1 MTITSRF
8 KSRHAARVHFVGIGG
23 IGMSGIAEVLLNLG
37 YVVSGSDL
45 KESDVTRRLVQLG
58 ARIQTGHRED
68 NVTEVDVVVI
78 SSAVKKDNPE
88 VVAARRR
95 KIPVIPR
102 AEMLAELMRLKYAV
116 AIAGSH
122 GKTTT
127 TSMVATVLNAA
138 GLDPTAV
145 VGGKVNVL
153 GSNAKLGKSDLMV
166 VEADESDGSFLH
178 LHPSIS
184 VVTNI
189 DPEHM
194 DHYQTL
200 DALKAAFVEFCNRVP
215 FYGLNVL
222 CLDHPNVQALL
233 PLIEKRFVTYGSSHA
248 ADYRLEGIRLDGFK
262 TRFRAYRRDT
272 DLGEFTVQMVGAH
285 NAMNALAVIAVS
297 EELDI
302 PLDTVRTALE
312 NFGGV
317 QRRFT
322 VKGEAKGVT
331 VVDDYG
337 HHPAEVRATLAGARK
352 AFGRRIVVAFQP
364 HRYTRTHDL
373 FEDFC
378 SAFNDA
384 DLLFLT
390 DIYAAGEAP
399 IAGATSEK
407 LAEAVRAHGHPDV
420 TWVAKRTDLVAA
432 IAPRLQPGDI
442 VITLGAGDI
451 TNTGPDLL
459 AHLGFA
465 ATPLPPSPPA
475 GERVGERGDALDYLS
490 KEYGVPAVNLRST
503 RLELEATSLIAR
515 DVAERH
521 GVVPV
526 RRDGGALV
534 VAMSDPSDQSA
545 KDDLSRLT
553 GLQIQSVVAS
563 EADIQAA
570 IARIYP
576 R

>member
-1 MTITSRF
+1 MAPGPQGSRF
-8 KSRHAARVHFVGIGG
+8 KTRHAARVHFVGIGG

-37 YVVSGSDL
+37 YQVSGSDL
-45 KESDVTRRLVQLG
+45 KESDVTRRLVSLG
-58 ARIQTGHRED
+58 ARIAYGHREENLAD
-68 NVTEVDVVVI
+68 VDVVVV

-88 VVAARRR
+88 VVAARRK

-153 GSNAKLGKSDLMV
+153 GSNAKLGKSELMV

-194 DHYQTL
+194 DHYETL
-200 DALKAAFVEFCNRVP
+200 DALKDAFVEFCNRVP

-233 PLIEKRFVTYGSSHA
+233 PRLEKRFVTYGSSHA
-248 ADYRLEGIRLDGFK
+248 ADYRLEGVTLDGFS
-262 TRFRAYRRDT
+262 TRFRAFRRDES
-272 DLGEFTVQMVGAH
+272 LGDFTVKMVGAH
-285 NAMNALAVIAVS
+285 NAMNALAVIAVA
-297 EELDI
+297 EELHV
-302 PLDTVRTALE
+302 PLDVVRAALAD
-312 NFGGV
+312 FGGV

-322 VKGEAKGVT
+322 VKGEAKGIT

-352 AFGRRIVVAFQP
+352 AFGRRLVVAFQP
-364 HRYTRTHDL
+364 HRYTRTRDL

-384 DLLFLT
+384 DVLFLT
-390 DIYAAGEAP
+390 GIYAAGEEP
-399 IAGATSEK
+399 IEGVSSER

-420 TWVAKRTDLVAA
+420 TMVPRRVDLVAA
-432 IAPRLQPGDI
+432 LVGRLQPGDI
-442 VITLGAGDI
+442 VLTLGAGDI
-451 TNTGPDLL
+451 TNTGPELL
-459 AHLGFA
+459 
-465 ATPLPPSPPA
+465 S
-475 GERVGERGDALDYLS
+475 AL
-490 KEYGVPAVNLRST
+490 
-503 RLELEATSLIAR
+503 
-515 DVAERH
+515 
-521 GVVPV
+521 
-526 RRDGGALV
+526 GGA
-534 VAMSDPSDQSA
+534 S
-545 KDDLSRLT
+545 
-553 GLQIQSVVAS
+553 
-563 EADIQAA
+563 
-570 IARIYP
+570 
-576 R
+576 

>member
-1 MTITSRF
+1 MTNLGPLGSRF

-23 IGMSGIAEVLLNLG
+23 IGMSGIAEVLVNLG
-37 YVVSGSDL
+37 YLVSGSDL
-45 KESDVTRRLVQLG
+45 KESEITKRLQSLG
-58 ARIQTGHRED
+58 ATCRYGHRED
-68 NVTEVDVVVI
+68 NVADVDVVVI

-88 VVAARRR
+88 VVGARRR

-127 TSMVATVLNAA
+127 TSMVATVLAAA

-178 LHPSIS
+178 LHPSIA

-200 DALKAAFVEFCNRVP
+200 DALKQAFVDFCNRVP
-215 FYGLNVL
+215 FYGLNVV

-233 PLIEKRFVTYGSSHA
+233 PSLEKRFVTYGSSHA
-248 ADYRLEGIRLDGFK
+248 ADYRLEGISLDGFA
-262 TRFRAYRRDT
+262 TTFRAFRREQ
-272 DLGEFTVQMVGAH
+272 DLGVFTVRMVGAH
-285 NAMNALAVIAVS
+285 NAMNALAVIAVAD
-297 EELDI
+297 ELDI
-302 PLDTVRTALE
+302 PLDTVRSALAD
-312 NFGGV
+312 FGGV

-322 VKGEAKGVT
+322 VRGVAKGIT

-337 HHPAEVRATLAGARK
+337 HHPAEVRATLAGARR

-373 FEDFC
+373 FDDFC
-378 SAFNDA
+378 SSFNDA
-384 DLLFLT
+384 DLVFLT
-390 DIYAAGEAP
+390 SVYAAGEEP
-399 IAGATSEK
+399 IAGATADR

-420 TWVAKRTDLVAA
+420 TFVEKRSDLVKVML
-432 IAPRLQPGDI
+432 PRLQPGDL
-442 VITLGAGDI
+442 VVTLGAGDI
-451 TNTGPDLL
+451 TATGPELL
-459 AHLGFA
+459 AAL
-465 ATPLPPSPPA
+465 
-475 GERVGERGDALDYLS
+475 GER
-490 KEYGVPAVNLRST
+490 P
-503 RLELEATSLIAR
+503 
-515 DVAERH
+515 
-521 GVVPV
+521 
-526 RRDGGALV
+526 
-534 VAMSDPSDQSA
+534 
-545 KDDLSRLT
+545 
-553 GLQIQSVVAS
+553 
-563 EADIQAA
+563 
-570 IARIYP
+570 
-576 R
+576 